1 MRIVK
6 LLGILSCVSMAL
18 PPIVS
23 AQNWRTPN
31 PNQPNGY
38 RATSA
43 ATHFSGSYKVPSQP
57 SNGYHASE
65 ARSHAGMNCYT
76 PPSSSSNE
84 NSRSSRWGGSRWGN
98 ESAGGSQSYGGRF
111 GGERGMFGR
120 NNNSQSQEWG
130 EFYNRRF
137 SDNSAGNNYANE
149 NSAQNNYA
157 FQSGEQNNYF
167 GSNQNGISPMQ
178 AVGVI
183 AGIGA
188 VRRFMQV
195 DRGEGA
201 GTTGGVIGGF
211 ERNVD
216 GGLSG
221 DRPGGFDKI
230 YAPE

>member
-1 MRIVK
+1 MRIAK
-6 LLGILSCVSMAL
+6 LLSIMSCTSLAL
-18 PPIVS
+18 IPS
-23 AQNWRTPN
+23 AGAQNWRTPN

-65 ARSHAGMNCYT
+65 ARSHAGMSCYT
-76 PPSSSSNE
+76 PPSSTGE

-98 ESAGGSQSYGGRF
+98 EGAGENQSNGGRF

-137 SDNSAGNNYANE
+137 SDNNRNNNYVN
-149 NSAQNNYA
+149 NSSQSNYA
-157 FQSGEQNNYF
+157 FQSGNQNNFY
-167 GSNQNGISPMQ
+167 GSNQNRTTAMQ

-188 VRRFMQV
+188 VRRFMQD
-195 DRGEGA
+195 DRSGA
-201 GTTGGVIGGF
+201 SGASGGAIGGF

>member
-6 LLGILSCVSMAL
+6 HLSILSILLVVS
-18 PPIVS
+18 PPVF

-38 RATSA
+38 RATCA
-43 ATHFSGSYKVPSQP
+43 ATHFSGSYKEPSQP
-57 SNGYHASE
+57 SNGYRASE
-65 ARSHAGMNCYT
+65 ARSHAGMSCYT
-76 PPSSSSNE
+76 PPSSSGE
-84 NSRSSRWGGSRWGN
+84 NSRSSRWGGGSESRWSGGASRWGSGNSRWGN
-98 ESAGGSQSYGGRF
+98 DS
-111 GGERGMFGR
+111 GENNDGQRGMFARDNGAH
-120 NNNSQSQEWG
+120 SQEWG

-137 SDNSAGNNYANE
+137 AGNNYN
-149 NSAQNNYA
+149 NGNDYGGNNYYA
-157 FQSGEQNNYF
+157 SNQSG
-167 GSNQNGISPMQ
+167 ITPMQ
-178 AVGVI
+178 AMGVV

-188 VRRFMQV
+188 VRRFMQN
-195 DRGEGA
+195 DAGGA
-201 GTTGGVIGGF
+201 RAGGTIGGF